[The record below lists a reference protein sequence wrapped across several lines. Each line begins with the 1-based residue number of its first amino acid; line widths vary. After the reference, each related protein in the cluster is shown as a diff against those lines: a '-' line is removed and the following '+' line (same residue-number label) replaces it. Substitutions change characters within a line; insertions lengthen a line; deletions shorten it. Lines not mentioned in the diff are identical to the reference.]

1 MTRAILIAA
10 CLVALIVPTFA
21 ATYPVAGR
29 WGEST
34 SSDKGAIDCDNKRVI
49 AFNGETRT
57 DSKGGVPAYRNK
69 TIEPNGS
76 SRWRVVD
83 MFTTGQ
89 ISNGLMSYTLSQPDP
104 DHLVLAMEKGGT
116 LRLQRCK

>member
-1 MTRAILIAA
+1 MTRAILTAV
-10 CLVALIVPTFA
+10 CLAALIAPTFA
-21 ATYPVAGR
+21 ASYPVAGR
-29 WGEST
+29 WGESN
-34 SSDKGAIDCDNKRVI
+34 SSDKGAIDCGNKRVI

-104 DHLVLAMEKGGT
+104 DHLVLTMEKGGT